1 MSIIEQVFGASPF
14 KPLLEHARK
23 VNECVGLI
31 RPLVKALTA
40 EDYKE
45 IRSLQDR
52 VSKLEYEADSIKHAI
67 RENIP
72 RRYFLPVERSDL
84 SRYLRMQDRIA
95 DAVEDFAVIL
105 IIRNTRIHPDFVEE
119 FVEYS
124 EHIIS
129 LSNSLMEAAQE
140 LVNLAETSFGGE
152 EARKVLDMINGLGE
166 GEWKADRMQ
175 REISIHIYEK
185 EETLDPV
192 TIMFYEKILMA
203 LSQIANSVENT
214 GDILRMMIVKE
225 G

>member
-1 MSIIEQVFGASPF
+1 MSLIEQVFGTSPF
-14 KPLLEHARK
+14 KPLLEHAKK

-31 RPLVKALTA
+31 RPLMKALTE
-40 EDYKE
+40 EDYKQ
-45 IRSLQDR
+45 IRTLQDK
-52 VSKLEYEADSIKHAI
+52 VSKLEYEADGIKHTI
-67 RENIP
+67 RENVP
-72 RRYFLPVERSDL
+72 RRYFLPVDRSDL
-84 SRYLRMQDRIA
+84 TRYLRMQDKIA

-105 IIRNTRIHPDFVEE
+105 IIRNTRIHPDFVDEIM
-119 FVEYS
+119 EYS
-124 EHIIS
+124 EHVIS

-140 LVNLAETSFGGE
+140 MVNLAETSFGGE
-152 EARKVLDMINGLGE
+152 EARKVLNMINGLGE

-185 EETLDPV
+185 EDILDPV

-203 LSQIANSVENT
+203 FSQIANAVENT

>member
-1 MSIIEQVFGASPF
+1 MSLIEQVFGTSPF
-14 KPLLEHARK
+14 KPLLEHAKK

-31 RPLVKALTA
+31 RPLMKALTDQ
-40 EDYKE
+40 DYKQ
-45 IRSLQDR
+45 IRALQDK
-52 VSKLEYEADSIKHAI
+52 VSKLEYEADGIKHTI
-67 RENIP
+67 RENVP
-72 RRYFLPVERSDL
+72 RRYFLPVDRSDL
-84 SRYLRMQDRIA
+84 TRYLRMQDSIA

-105 IIRNTRIHPDFVEE
+105 IIRNTKIHPDFVEE
-119 FVEYS
+119 IVEYS
-124 EHIIS
+124 EHVIT

-140 LVNLAETSFGGE
+140 MVNLAETSFGGE
-152 EARKVLDMINGLGE
+152 EARKVLNMINGLGE

-185 EETLDPV
+185 EDILDPV

-203 LSQIANSVENT
+203 FSQIANAVENT

>member
-1 MSIIEQVFGASPF
+1 MSLIEQVFGTSPF
-14 KPLLEHARK
+14 KPLLEHAKK

-31 RPLVKALTA
+31 RPLMKALTDQ
-40 EDYKE
+40 DYKQ
-45 IRSLQDR
+45 IRALQDK
-52 VSKLEYEADSIKHAI
+52 VSKLEYEADGIKHTI
-67 RENIP
+67 RENVP
-72 RRYFLPVERSDL
+72 RRYFLPVDRSDL
-84 SRYLRMQDRIA
+84 TRYLRMQDSIA

-105 IIRNTRIHPDFVEE
+105 IIRNTKIHPDFVEE
-119 FVEYS
+119 IVEYS
-124 EHIIS
+124 EHVIS

-140 LVNLAETSFGGE
+140 MVNLAETSFGGE
-152 EARKVLDMINGLGE
+152 EARKVLNMINGLGE

-185 EETLDPV
+185 EDILDPV

-203 LSQIANSVENT
+203 FSQIANAVENT

>member
-1 MSIIEQVFGASPF
+1 MSLIEQVFGTSPF
-14 KPLLEHARK
+14 KPLLEHAKK

-31 RPLVKALTA
+31 RPLMKALTE
-40 EDYKE
+40 EDYKQ
-45 IRSLQDR
+45 IRTLQDK
-52 VSKLEYEADSIKHAI
+52 VSKLEYEADGIKHTI
-67 RENIP
+67 RENVP
-72 RRYFLPVERSDL
+72 RRYFLPVDRSDL
-84 SRYLRMQDRIA
+84 TRYLRMQDKIA

-105 IIRNTRIHPDFVEE
+105 IIRNTRIHPDFVDEIM
-119 FVEYS
+119 EYS
-124 EHIIS
+124 EHVIS

-140 LVNLAETSFGGE
+140 MVNLAETSFGGE

-185 EETLDPV
+185 EDILDPV

-203 LSQIANSVENT
+203 FSQIANAVENT